1 MLSFRVTSTR
11 SRFPRPFSWWAVSR
25 ARSAVVDPHRGDD
38 EASRAAGQSRAGA
51 LETVKAVL
59 WSFFGVRG
67 RAGHERDME
76 RLNPV
81 YVILTGVVLA
91 ILFVLGL
98 IGLVRWVVA

>member
-1 MLSFRVTSTR
+1 MSQ
-11 SRFPRPFSWWAVSR
+11 
-25 ARSAVVDPHRGDD
+25 ARSAVAEPQQGGDSDPQAP
-38 EASRAAGQSRAGA
+38 ASGRAGA

-81 YVILTGVVLA
+81 YVILTGIVLA
-91 ILFVLGL
+91 VLFVLGL

>member
-1 MLSFRVTSTR
+1 
-11 SRFPRPFSWWAVSR
+11 
-25 ARSAVVDPHRGDD
+25 
-38 EASRAAGQSRAGA
+38 

-81 YVILTGVVLA
+81 YVILTGIVLA
-91 ILFVLGL
+91 VLFVLGL